1 MDNPSHIVPV
11 LVGDP
16 VLCKTLTD
24 ALLSRY
30 GIYIQPINYPTV
42 PRGTERLRLCPSP
55 LHSDQ
60 DMDHLLGALA
70 TLWDELGLTTR
81 IPAVAAE

>member
-1 MDNPSHIVPV
+1 
-11 LVGDP
+11 
-16 VLCKTLTD
+16 
-24 ALLSRY
+24 
-30 GIYIQPINYPTV
+30 
-42 PRGTERLRLCPSP
+42 